1 MIPKLGPFETDTHP
15 TDTSRRRRDSATL
28 DRVARAFDARP
39 DALNGHRRPLE
50 SNNPSKEG
58 FALFTALRSA
68 MILRK
73 KDQCM
78 RTVKAT
84 PLPAPLITH
93 PQQLGALVRAVRTAS
108 GLTLEETALSVKV
121 AKQTLQNL
129 ETGTG
134 TVSLALAFKV
144 MNGLGIRLTWQA
156 PPDAGGPGGTDAA

>member
-1 MIPKLGPFETDTHP
+1 MD
-15 TDTSRRRRDSATL
+15 DRRRQCRQNDPTKKGL
-28 DRVARAFDARP
+28 T
-39 DALNGHRRPLE
+39 
-50 SNNPSKEG
+50 
-58 FALFTALRSA
+58 LFTTPCSA

>member
-1 MIPKLGPFETDTHP
+1 
-15 TDTSRRRRDSATL
+15 
-28 DRVARAFDARP
+28 
-39 DALNGHRRPLE
+39 
-50 SNNPSKEG
+50 
-58 FALFTALRSA
+58 
-68 MILRK
+68 
-73 KDQCM
+73 M

-84 PLPAPLITH
+84 SLPALLITH

-144 MNGLGIRLTWQA
+144 MNGLGIRLTWQV
-156 PPDAGGPGGTDAA
+156 PPDAGSPGGADAA

>member
-1 MIPKLGPFETDTHP
+1 
-15 TDTSRRRRDSATL
+15 
-28 DRVARAFDARP
+28 
-39 DALNGHRRPLE
+39 
-50 SNNPSKEG
+50 
-58 FALFTALRSA
+58 
-68 MILRK
+68 
-73 KDQCM
+73 M

-84 PLPAPLITH
+84 PHPAPLITH

-156 PPDAGGPGGTDAA
+156 PPDGGRSGGTDAA

>member
-1 MIPKLGPFETDTHP
+1 
-15 TDTSRRRRDSATL
+15 
-28 DRVARAFDARP
+28 
-39 DALNGHRRPLE
+39 
-50 SNNPSKEG
+50 
-58 FALFTALRSA
+58 
-68 MILRK
+68 
-73 KDQCM
+73 M

-84 PLPAPLITH
+84 SLPAPLITH

-156 PPDAGGPGGTDAA
+156 PPDAGGPGGADAA